1 MLKKIKPESLPLKK
15 KKKAPS
21 ETRKG
26 EAAKDNALCI
36 AMGREI
42 SGLGKITESRYE
54 KTRSNMLC
62 IRFLPSVI
70 T

>member
-1 MLKKIKPESLPLKK
+1 MLKKIKPEGLSLKK
-15 KKKAPS
+15 KKKAPFGN
-21 ETRKG
+21 RKG
-26 EAAKDNALCI
+26 EAAKDNAPCI
-36 AMGREI
+36 AMEREI
-42 SGLGKITESRYE
+42 SVLGKITERRYE

>member
-1 MLKKIKPESLPLKK
+1 MEKIKPKSLPLKK
-15 KKKAPS
+15 KKKAPF

-26 EAAKDNALCI
+26 GAAKDNALYI

-42 SGLGKITESRYE
+42 SVLGKITERRYE

-62 IRFLPSVI
+62 IRFLPSGI